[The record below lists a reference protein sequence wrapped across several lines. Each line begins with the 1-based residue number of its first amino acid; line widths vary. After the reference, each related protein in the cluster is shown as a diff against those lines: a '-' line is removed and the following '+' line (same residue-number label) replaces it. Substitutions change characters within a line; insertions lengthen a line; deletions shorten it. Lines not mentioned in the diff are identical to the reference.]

1 MSQILKQLAVAG
13 GLITLALIGIWDWA
27 SDGGIISVLGGVT
40 VTQFQDGMDDI
51 RQGNGA
57 CSWEEVGY
65 DKSHYQDENEWCPA
79 GSFIRKIDLDGCGS
93 ETGRSERDCP
103 IIGRVQCC
111 EIVPT
116 AQP

>member
-1 MSQILKQLAVAG
+1 MLQILKQLAGQVVG
-13 GLITLALIGIWDWA
+13 GLILLALIAIWGWA
-27 SDGGIISVLGGVT
+27 SDGGIISILGGVT
-40 VTQFQDGMDDI
+40 VAQFQDGMEDI

-57 CSWEEVGY
+57 CSWEKVGY
-65 DKSHYQDENEWCPA
+65 DKSHAHDENEWCPV
-79 GSFIRKIDLDGCGS
+79 GSFIRRIDLDSCES
-93 ETGRSERDCP
+93 DEDCP